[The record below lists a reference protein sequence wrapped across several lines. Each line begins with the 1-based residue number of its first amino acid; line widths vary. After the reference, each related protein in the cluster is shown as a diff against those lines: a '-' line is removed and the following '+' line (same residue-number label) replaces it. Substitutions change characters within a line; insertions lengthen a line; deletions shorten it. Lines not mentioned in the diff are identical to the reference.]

1 MQAEALAK
9 PQEESI
15 EILLE
20 MARAGEID
28 PWNIDII
35 DVTDKFQIGRAHV

>member
-1 MQAEALAK
+1 VQAEAVK

-15 EILLE
+15 EILLG
-20 MARAGEID
+20 MARSGEID

-35 DVTDKFQIGRAHV
+35 DVTDKFLAKLV

>member
-1 MQAEALAK
+1 MQPK
-9 PQEESI
+9 EESI

-20 MARAGEID
+20 MAKNGEID

-35 DVTDKFQIGRAHV
+35 DITDKFLKTDL